1 MLISILLTS
10 GFLRFLKT
18 LEGMLTSRNRTELLP
33 LGLALVTE
41 TPPWWPPPPLAEFG
55 RSWGTTAL

>member
-18 LEGMLTSRNRTELLP
+18 LEGILTSQNRTELLP
-33 LGLALVTE
+33 LGLALATE
-41 TPPWWPPPPLAEFG
+41 TPPWRPPPPLAEFG